1 MKKLDLISSIQKE
14 NEVNKEPN
22 VDNVTQNIIYNNL
35 LQKEKEDIHWS
46 DVDEEEEEEGEEN
59 TEVEAKKDSLVKEK
73 RIKKKAQGLKDLFKT
88 KKNTGKNYQKNKQNT
103 KTNNAISGN
112 NEKFNSSNDLAFSNS
127 TTKSKL

>member
-35 LQKEKEDIHWS
+35 LQKEKEDIHWWY
-46 DVDEEEEEEGEEN
+46 VDEEEGGKR
-59 TEVEAKKDSLVKEK
+59 TQKSKPRSLVKEK

-88 KKNTGKNYQKNKQNT
+88 KKNTGKNYQKSKHQNK
-103 KTNNAISGN
+103 
-112 NEKFNSSNDLAFSNS
+112 
-127 TTKSKL
+127 

>member
-46 DVDEEEEEEGEEN
+46 DVDEEEEGGKR
-59 TEVEAKKDSLVKEK
+59 TQKSKPRSLVKEK
-73 RIKKKAQGLKDLFKT
+73 RIKKKHKD
-88 KKNTGKNYQKNKQNT
+88 
-103 KTNNAISGN
+103 
-112 NEKFNSSNDLAFSNS
+112 
-127 TTKSKL
+127 